1 MGAAADGAWRRLRAR
16 TDLLLEPGASNS
28 FAARSVHL
36 ALALAV
42 FVSVGAMI
50 LKSVPQYDARWHGLF
65 LFIEVAAI
73 GVFTVEYLL
82 RLWSAPEQKIYH
94 GLGEGRARWL
104 YASSSF
110 GVIDFLSVA
119 PLYAMLFVEP
129 DFTALLLFRL
139 LRYFKLARYSAGM
152 RSLLAALKLERR
164 ALAAS
169 LVLLLGAMIFWA
181 SIMYSVE
188 GRAQPDKFG
197 TIPDAMWWAVVTL
210 TTVGYGDVVPVTAAG
225 RVVAALTMITGFMML
240 ALPVGIIATAFA
252 EQIHRREFVINW
264 GMLARVPLF
273 STLTAQEIADL
284 LQYLR
289 AQSLPAGG
297 LVFRKG
303 DPAECLYFIADGE
316 IEIDLP
322 AGRTA
327 LGEGEFFGEIALMQG
342 SPRSGGA
349 RAIRPTKLLILATS
363 DLFALMD
370 KNPDIRQRIEQA
382 VAQRGAAGKPDNSR
396 S

>member
-1 MGAAADGAWRRLRAR
+1 MGAAADGAWRRLRAQ

-36 ALALAV
+36 ALAVAV
-42 FVSVGAMI
+42 FISVAAMI
-50 LKSVPQYDARWHGLF
+50 LKSVPHIDAQWRKPFLVIEISAVALF
-65 LFIEVAAI
+65 TIEYV
-73 GVFTVEYLL
+73 L

-94 GLGEGRARWL
+94 GMNEGRARWL
-104 YASSSF
+104 YATSAF
-110 GVIDFLSVA
+110 GLIDLLSVA
-119 PLYAMLFVEP
+119 PLYVMLFVEP

-152 RSLLAALKLERR
+152 SSLLAALQLERR

-169 LVLLLGAMIFWA
+169 LVLLLGAMIVWA
-181 SIMYSVE
+181 SIMYIVE
-188 GRAQPDKFG
+188 GRAQPEKFG
-197 TIPDAMWWAVVTL
+197 TIPDAMWWALVTL

-225 RVVAALTMITGFMML
+225 KIVAALTMITGFMML

-252 EQIHRREFVINW
+252 EQIHRREFVVNW

-273 STLTAQEIADL
+273 SSLTAQEIADL
-284 LQYLR
+284 MQYLR

-297 LVFRKG
+297 MVFRKG

-322 AGRTA
+322 SGLML
-327 LGEGEFFGEIALMQG
+327 LGEGDFFGEISLMKG
-342 SPRSGGA
+342 LPRSGHA
-349 RAIRPTKLLILATS
+349 RAVRPAKLLILATS

-382 VAQRGAAGKPDNSR
+382 AALRGAVAPEPPLS
-396 S
+396 